1 MVVGSSP
8 VTVTWTSDSALASS
22 KEFLDIQA
30 TIECGFTLKR
40 GRDMIRTYSQNTFAL
55 DLIWNQMDSSAIWFK
70 LEFLW
75 HLHEFNSISSEVSS
89 FLVSFHSSVR
99 YYVCFYGKW
108 NFNIKWNKFSKSLSL
123 FYIWLFLPGNF
134 RIKGLPAIKYSQ
146 RLVWIARKFYDIYH
160 YPMMVLFIYKKLMP
174 LMLYWYKL

>member
-99 YYVCFYGKW
+99 YHACFYGKW

-134 RIKGLPAIKYSQ
+134 RIKGLPAIKYLLSKTCMNCQ
-146 RLVWIARKFYDIYH
+146 EVLWYLSLSYDGIAYI
-160 YPMMVLFIYKKLMP
+160 
-174 LMLYWYKL
+174 